1 MANLDLVIFLF
12 VLFHCNVIIPPPPLW
27 SWHKLNVIYHAHNNY
42 NRIRRYKILQSEYM
56 LINLSLFR
64 CFGCEFF
71 NEKCFCIIA
80 ARFINVFI
88 CHCFYLNNLFPSS
101 VTLYQYVK
109 PFFWNTSCSIVVL
122 WEIWVVDE
130 TCIFFKVPSIY
141 RNSIFIVHKNLRFG
155 IIYLILEY
163 IQYKN
168 LIPKNSCNYSS
179 KVFL

>member
-1 MANLDLVIFLF
+1 MLYIMHTIITIEYAGTKFHNQNICLLIFHFLDASSV
-12 VLFHCNVIIPPPPLW
+12 N
-27 SWHKLNVIYHAHNNY
+27 
-42 NRIRRYKILQSEYM
+42 
-56 LINLSLFR
+56 
-64 CFGCEFF
+64 FF
-71 NEKCFCIIA
+71 NEKCLCFIA
-80 ARFINVFI
+80 ARFINIFI

-101 VTLYQYVK
+101 FTLYQYVK
-109 PFFWNTSCSIVVL
+109 PFFWNTSCRIVVL

-130 TCIFFKVPSIY
+130 TFRFFKVPSIY

-168 LIPKNSCNYSS
+168 LIPKNSFNYSS

>member
-1 MANLDLVIFLF
+1 MHTIITIEYAGTKFHNQNICLLIFHFLDASSV
-12 VLFHCNVIIPPPPLW
+12 N
-27 SWHKLNVIYHAHNNY
+27 
-42 NRIRRYKILQSEYM
+42 
-56 LINLSLFR
+56 
-64 CFGCEFF
+64 FF
-71 NEKCFCIIA
+71 NEKCLCFIA
-80 ARFINVFI
+80 ARFINIFI

-101 VTLYQYVK
+101 FTLYQYVK
-109 PFFWNTSCSIVVL
+109 PFFWNTSCRIVVL

-130 TCIFFKVPSIY
+130 TCRFFKVPSMY

-168 LIPKNSCNYSS
+168 LIPKNSFNYSS

>member
-1 MANLDLVIFLF
+1 MHTIITIEYAGTKFHNQNICLLIFHFLDASSV
-12 VLFHCNVIIPPPPLW
+12 N
-27 SWHKLNVIYHAHNNY
+27 
-42 NRIRRYKILQSEYM
+42 
-56 LINLSLFR
+56 
-64 CFGCEFF
+64 FF
-71 NEKCFCIIA
+71 NEKCLCFIA
-80 ARFINVFI
+80 ARFINIFI

-101 VTLYQYVK
+101 FTLYQYVK
-109 PFFWNTSCSIVVL
+109 PFFWNTSCRIVVL

-130 TCIFFKVPSIY
+130 TCKFFKVPSMY

-168 LIPKNSCNYSS
+168 LIPKNSFNYSS

>member
-1 MANLDLVIFLF
+1 MELA
-12 VLFHCNVIIPPPPLW
+12 HTQCY
-27 SWHKLNVIYHAHNNY
+27 YHAHNNY
-42 NRIRRYKILQSEYM
+42 NRIRRYKISQSEYM
-56 LINLSLFR
+56 LINLSRFR

-88 CHCFYLNNLFPSS
+88 CHCFYLNNLFPLSF
-101 VTLYQYVK
+101 TLYHYVK
-109 PFFWNTSCSIVVL
+109 PFFWNTSCRIVVL
-122 WEIWVVDE
+122 WEIWVGDE
-130 TCIFFKVPSIY
+130 TCRFFKVPSIY

-163 IQYKN
+163 MYIQCKN
-168 LIPKNSCNYSS
+168 LMPKNSFNYSS

>member
-1 MANLDLVIFLF
+1 MHTIITIEYAGTKFHNQNICLLIFHFLDASSV
-12 VLFHCNVIIPPPPLW
+12 N
-27 SWHKLNVIYHAHNNY
+27 
-42 NRIRRYKILQSEYM
+42 
-56 LINLSLFR
+56 
-64 CFGCEFF
+64 FF
-71 NEKCFCIIA
+71 NEKCLCFIA

-109 PFFWNTSCSIVVL
+109 PFFWNTSCRIVVL

-130 TCIFFKVPSIY
+130 TCRFFKVPSIY

>member
-1 MANLDLVIFLF
+1 MHTIITIEYAGTKFHNQNICLLIFHFLDASSV
-12 VLFHCNVIIPPPPLW
+12 N
-27 SWHKLNVIYHAHNNY
+27 
-42 NRIRRYKILQSEYM
+42 
-56 LINLSLFR
+56 
-64 CFGCEFF
+64 FF
-71 NEKCFCIIA
+71 NEKCLCFIA

-101 VTLYQYVK
+101 FTLYQYVK
-109 PFFWNTSCSIVVL
+109 PFFWNTSCRIVVL

-130 TCIFFKVPSIY
+130 TCRFFKVPSIY

-163 IQYKN
+163 IQCKN
-168 LIPKNSCNYSS
+168 LMPKNSFNYSS

>member
-1 MANLDLVIFLF
+1 MLYIMHTIITIEYAGTKFHNQNICLLIFHFLDASSV
-12 VLFHCNVIIPPPPLW
+12 N
-27 SWHKLNVIYHAHNNY
+27 
-42 NRIRRYKILQSEYM
+42 
-56 LINLSLFR
+56 
-64 CFGCEFF
+64 FF
-71 NEKCFCIIA
+71 NEKCLCFIA
-80 ARFINVFI
+80 ARFINIFI

-101 VTLYQYVK
+101 FTLYQYVK
-109 PFFWNTSCSIVVL
+109 PFFWNTSCRIVVL

-130 TCIFFKVPSIY
+130 TCRFFKVPSMY

-168 LIPKNSCNYSS
+168 LIPKNSFNYSS

>member
-56 LINLSLFR
+56 LINLSCFR

-101 VTLYQYVK
+101 FTLYQYVK
-109 PFFWNTSCSIVVL
+109 PFFWNTSCRIVVL
-122 WEIWVVDE
+122 LEIWVVDE
-130 TCIFFKVPSIY
+130 TCRFFFSIY
-141 RNSIFIVHKNLRFG
+141 IQKEYIYCAQKFAVWNYLPDFG
-155 IIYLILEY
+155 IY
-163 IQYKN
+163 
-168 LIPKNSCNYSS
+168 P
-179 KVFL
+179 V

>member
-1 MANLDLVIFLF
+1 MVNLDLVIFLF

-42 NRIRRYKILQSEYM
+42 NRIRRYKISQSEYM
-56 LINLSLFR
+56 LINLSRFR

-101 VTLYQYVK
+101 FTLYRYVK
-109 PFFWNTSCSIVVL
+109 PFFWNTSCRIVVL

-130 TCIFFKVPSIY
+130 TCRFFFPSIY
-141 RNSIFIVHKNLRFG
+141 RKSIFIVHKNLRFG

-163 IQYKN
+163 IQCKN
-168 LIPKNSCNYSS
+168 LMPKNSCDNSS